1 MVFILFMGVVIMLVG
16 YQGVEGSYSEVA
28 CKAFADG
35 GSYAMK
41 GYATFKSLVDA
52 LVQDEVDYIALPV
65 ENSTSGPI
73 TRTIDLMKYL
83 EVDAVEE
90 IYVKIDHALISR
102 SPVDI
107 STLTRVYSHP
117 EALEQCHAF
126 LNGYH
131 NIEVKEFS
139 DTAEAVRMVRDA
151 DDPTIAAVAGS
162 HAAKL
167 YGMNIIREN
176 ISDNPFNT
184 TRFLFFRKRALNRL
198 QETSKTSLYIES
210 DHSTGSLSEILNI
223 FKKHGVNLL
232 NLTSRPIQHK
242 PFSYGFFI
250 DVEQGTGETLDR
262 ALDDVAEVSRFIN
275 MLGTYQ
281 KGRIPSYEKVMLSE

>member
-1 MVFILFMGVVIMLVG
+1 MLIG

-28 CKAFADG
+28 CKKFSDG
-35 GSYAMK
+35 RAHVMK

-52 LVQDEVDYIALPV
+52 LVENEVDYIALPV

-90 IYVKIDHALISR
+90 VYVKIDHALISR
-102 SPVDI
+102 HPTDLRK
-107 STLTRVYSHP
+107 LTRVYSHP
-117 EALEQCHAF
+117 EALEQCHAY
-126 LNGYH
+126 LSGYH
-131 NIEVKEFS
+131 NIEVKEYS

-151 DDPTIAAVAGS
+151 DDPTIAAIAGS
-162 HAAKL
+162 HAAEL
-167 YGMNIIREN
+167 YGMNIVREN

-184 TRFLFFRKRALNRL
+184 TRFLFFRKGAMARL
-198 QETSKTSLYIES
+198 EKASKTSLYIES

-223 FKKHGVNLL
+223 FKNHDVNLL

-250 DVEQGTGETLDR
+250 DVEEGLGEILDR
-262 ALDDVAEVSRFIN
+262 ALDDVGKVSRFIN
-275 MLGTYQ
+275 ILGTYQ
-281 KGRIPSYEKVMLSE
+281 KGRIPSYEKVMLNE

>member
-1 MVFILFMGVVIMLVG
+1 MLIG

-28 CKAFADG
+28 CRTFAEG

-41 GYATFKSLVDA
+41 GHATFKILVDA
-52 LVQDEVDYIALPV
+52 LVRDEIDYIALPV

-102 SPVDI
+102 EPVDI
-107 STLTRVYSHP
+107 NTLTRVYSHP
-117 EALEQCHAF
+117 EALEQCHAY
-126 LNGYH
+126 LSGYP
-131 NIEVKEFS
+131 NIEVHEYS

-162 HAAKL
+162 HAAEL
-167 YGMNIIREN
+167 YGMNIVREN

-184 TRFLFFRKRALNRL
+184 TRFLFFRKRAAASLR
-198 QETSKTSLYIES
+198 ETNKTSLYIET
-210 DHSTGSLSEILNI
+210 DHSAGSLSEILNI

-250 DVEQGTGETLDR
+250 DIEEGTGDALDR
-262 ALDDVAEVSRFIN
+262 ALDDVSRVSRYIN
-275 MLGTYQ
+275 ILGTYQ
-281 KGRIPSYEKVMLSE
+281 KGRIPSYEKVMANE

>member
-1 MVFILFMGVVIMLVG
+1 MLIG

-28 CKAFADG
+28 CKTFAEG
-35 GSYAMK
+35 GAYAMK
-41 GYATFKSLVDA
+41 GHATFKALVDA
-52 LVQDEVDYIALPV
+52 LVQDEIDYIALPV

-102 SPVDI
+102 NPVDI
-107 STLTRVYSHP
+107 DTLTRVYSHP

-126 LNGYH
+126 LSGYPD
-131 NIEVKEFS
+131 IEVQEYS

-151 DDPTIAAVAGS
+151 DNPTIAAVAGS

-167 YGMNIIREN
+167 YGMNIVREN
-176 ISDNPFNT
+176 VSDNPFNT
-184 TRFLFFRKRALNRL
+184 TRFLFFRKKSLERL
-198 QETSKTSLYIES
+198 AGTNKTSLYIET

-250 DVEQGTGETLDR
+250 DVEEGTGETLDR
-262 ALDDVAEVSRFIN
+262 ALDDVVRVSRYIN
-275 MLGTYQ
+275 ILGTYQ
-281 KGRIPSYEKVMLSE
+281 KGKIPSYEKVMTNE